1 MLFSRFHRYVSIRG
15 LDDNRAFPF
24 ALYGSRLADERDV
37 VFSYY
42 VAVCHL
48 SLVINDFKDSENI
61 AVTLFFLKVE
71 A

>member
-1 MLFSRFHRYVSIRG
+1 MFFSRFHRYVSIQG

-24 ALYGSRLADERDV
+24 ALYGSRLAGERAV

-48 SLVINDFKDSENI
+48 SVVINYFKDSENI
-61 AVTLFFLKVE
+61 AITLFFLKIE